1 MKLYT
6 TTIHDCQTWETIL
19 AGIFSDMEQAEAQGR
34 IWVEGV
40 SHHMASVLDRSVNAD
55 GSEAIYYGT
64 STERYTVYIDIY
76 TLNEISY

>member
-6 TTIHDCQTWETIL
+6 TTIYDSQTSETIL
-19 AGIFSDMEQAEAQGR
+19 AGIFSDTEQAEAQGR

-40 SHHMASVLDRSVNAD
+40 SNHMASVLDRSVKED
-55 GSEAIYYGT
+55 GSEVIYYGT

>member
-6 TTIHDCQTWETIL
+6 TTIYDSQTGETIL
-19 AGIFSDMEQAEAQGR
+19 AGIFSDIEQAEMQGR

-40 SHHMASVLDRSVNAD
+40 SHHMASVLDRAVNAD
-55 GSEAIYYGT
+55 GSETIYYGT
-64 STERYTVYIDIY
+64 STEHYTVYIEIY

>member
-1 MKLYT
+1 MKLYA
-6 TTIHDCQTWETIL
+6 TTIYDFQTGETIL

-40 SHHMASVLDRSVNAD
+40 SNHMASVLDRSVKED
-55 GSEAIYYGT
+55 GSEVIYYGT

>member
-6 TTIHDCQTWETIL
+6 TTIYDSQTGETIL
-19 AGIFSDMEQAEAQGR
+19 AGIFSNIEQAEAQGR

-55 GSEAIYYGT
+55 GSEVIYYGT
-64 STERYTVYIDIY
+64 STERYTIYIDIY